1 MKKIVALLL
10 ALVLSVSLCSAVFA
24 AEVTADNQSE
34 TTDVTANYI
43 AGEQGPYIVY
53 SVDVTWT
60 DMSFTYNGPSSQI
73 WNPEKHQYEGGNS
86 AGGWEVSDE
95 KITVANSSNVSIHVL
110 PEYTAEAGY
119 DAAQMTFGT
128 DKLYLDSAVAS
139 GAAVEGVIEVDPDGV
154 LKEGTAANTKIGTI
168 TVTIRKAFVDS
179 QSVTSE
185 LRALRDK
192 LVADN
197 GAAQENINLS
207 DEGIA
212 ALPAGTKYT
221 EDDMEAPITAFGNVV
236 ESWIEDGDSE
246 WRNYSSVYT
255 DYVSL
260 VEDLYEMIKIK
271 A

>member
-73 WNPEKHQYEGGNS
+73 WNPETHKYEGDNS
-86 AGGWEVSDE
+86 TGGWEVSDE

-119 DAAQMTFGT
+119 DAAQMTFDT

-179 QSVTSE
+179 QSVVSE
-185 LRALRDK
+185 LFALRDK
-192 LVADN
+192 LIADN
-197 GAAQENINLS
+197 GVEQANIDLS
-207 DEGIA
+207 DEEIA
-212 ALPAGTKYT
+212 ALPAGTKYISSNDVMALT
-221 EDDMEAPITAFGNVV
+221 AKTNVFYDRDFDEDYSQLYGYYVDAV
-236 ESWIEDGDSE
+236 EHIYG
-246 WRNYSSVYT
+246 
-255 DYVSL
+255 
-260 VEDLYEMIKIK
+260 MIKIK